1 MVLPLCLSLVDF
13 VTAIRAG
20 RKGEC
25 TKIDRTV
32 SEWDFSI
39 LVPIFGDLSYL
50 KNLDFLA
57 GYGAKVVL
65 CTTSRESEEF
75 DRSIDDL
82 AAKHRFRVFRSEIP
96 LSTVRD
102 RPTPWKL
109 FYRTLSGES
118 TRINK
123 ETARDEIIRDS
134 FSVVDSAYCVFIDA
148 DTVSDVRLELLVGN
162 FAACDYDLASVRVV
176 ASSSRTVMEKLQ
188 AMEYQIAMDARR
200 IYPWLT
206 SGAAMVS
213 KTPVMRHIME
223 HHSLFFSG
231 GDIEIGKLA
240 VALGYKIGHI
250 PFAFSTEVP
259 SSLPRWFRQRMLWF
273 GGGFRH
279 SLVNFGRVVWRCPF
293 HFVYFSIVVWAL
305 APLRLYSMVMY
316 PLILPM
322 VYALYLVFALVV
334 RWRER
339 SWIFLLYPA
348 YALLQVCVVLPFGP
362 ITYLRMAWHGRNP
375 GMIRLRGDAEEKRAG
390 SRPSSVSPVPWGFR
404 AAAAAPRGS
413 IIVLPRDTPA
423 DRLSELQRMY
433 ADRPDIEIVIDRR
446 CDDWHTADGNWGGV
460 LHARRKEDRLW
471 RAGSP
476 VPVGRV
482 DGQRSHPD
490 AAVVEWG
497 WDAGRLVAG
506 GAASACSGSDGV
518 GIAYGASDGGP
529 VDSRIEEAPARVPAL
544 ASVAVSKSA
553 GA

>member
-1 MVLPLCLSLVDF
+1 MSHDLHAELVSTIAYFVPLMLLPLCLSLVDF
-13 VTAIRAG
+13 VTALRSG
-20 RKGEC
+20 RRGAC
-25 TKIDRTV
+25 TRIDRTL

-75 DRSIDDL
+75 DRKIDEL
-82 AAKHRFRVFRSEIP
+82 AVKHRFRVFRSEIP

-118 TRINK
+118 TKVNR

-148 DTVSDVRLELLVGN
+148 DTVSDARLELLVGS

-176 ASSSRTVMEKLQ
+176 ASNSRTVMERLQ

-240 VALGYKIGHI
+240 VRLGYKIGHI

-305 APLRLYSMVMY
+305 APLRLYSMVMH

-322 VYALYLVFALVV
+322 VYGLYLVFALAI

-375 GMIRLRGDAEEKRAG
+375 GMIRLRGRPGEKAG
-390 SRPSSVSPVPWGFR
+390 SRPSGASPVPWGFR

-413 IIVLPRDTPA
+413 IIVLPRETSA
-423 DRLSELQRMY
+423 DRHSELQRMY
-433 ADRPDIEIVIDRR
+433 ADRPDIEIIIDRR
-446 CDDWHTADGNWGGV
+446 CDDWSTTDSNWGGV

-471 RAGSP
+471 RTSSQSTGD
-476 VPVGRV
+476 RV
-482 DGQRSHPD
+482 DG
-490 AAVVEWG
+490 AEI
-497 WDAGRLVAG
+497 
-506 GAASACSGSDGV
+506 DG
-518 GIAYGASDGGP
+518 
-529 VDSRIEEAPARVPAL
+529 APAFVPAL
-544 ASVAVSKSA
+544 ASVAVNDSVA
-553 GA
+553 VI